1 MRRGILAS
9 IVLEA
14 GLVVLSLVSPAS
26 AGAQSAAINPPA
38 ASSNGVVPHATGP
51 IPLSRPGGW
60 ASDADYPPAA
70 LQRKATGISGF
81 KLTISVLGVPARCEI
96 TRSSGDPDLDAA
108 TCALMMNRARFK
120 PATDRSG
127 LAIVSTF
134 VSSVR
139 WQSPLITSAPGPVQP
154 PASFALTPP
163 TPGHLVESYDIRA
176 DGTLTDCTVVVS
188 GAMTDNPAYKNPE
201 ALCLRFVHYKP
212 VLDASGKPVRTHFV
226 IDLTVKAAPVP

>member
-1 MRRGILAS
+1 MRPGNLVS
-9 IVLEA
+9 IGLEA

-26 AGAQSAAINPPA
+26 AGAQSAAINPPV
-38 ASSNGVVPHATGP
+38 SSSSGVVAHATGP
-51 IPLSRPGGW
+51 IPLTRPGDW

-81 KLTISVLGVPARCEI
+81 KLTISVLGVPVRCEI

-108 TCALMMNRARFK
+108 TCALMINRARFK

-127 LAIVSTF
+127 MAIVSTF
-134 VSSVR
+134 ASSVR
-139 WQSPLITSAPGPVQP
+139 WQSPLITSTPGAVQP
-154 PASFALTPP
+154 SASLAFPPP
-163 TPGHLVESYDIRA
+163 TPGHLVEAYDIRA

-201 ALCLRFVHYKP
+201 ALCLRFVRYKP
-212 VLDASGKPVRTHFV
+212 VLDAAGKPIRTHFV
-226 IDLTVKAAPVP
+226 IDLTVKAAAVP